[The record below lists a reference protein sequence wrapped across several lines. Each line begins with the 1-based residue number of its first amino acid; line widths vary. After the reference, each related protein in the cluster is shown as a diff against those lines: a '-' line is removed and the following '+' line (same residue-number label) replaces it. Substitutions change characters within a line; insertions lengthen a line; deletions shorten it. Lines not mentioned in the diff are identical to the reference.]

1 MKTMNKSIAKRLRAV
16 ISVACFIGAAAIPLL
31 AATAPAPLAGQ
42 EEHFFIIS
50 SVDLRKHVL
59 FLRHPTD
66 VTTVMDVTTRTEFRD
81 ENGKKIA
88 FSDLHAGN
96 TVYVTFSSGPKGV
109 PVAKRVRKGP
119 MTLQALHQR
128 YLHFK

>member
-1 MKTMNKSIAKRLRAV
+1 MSLSISKRLEAV
-16 ISVACFIGAAAIPLL
+16 MFAAWVFAVAAIPLL
-31 AATAPAPLAGQ
+31 ATTAPAPPAGQ

-50 SVDLRKHVL
+50 SVDLRKRVL

-66 VTTVMDVTTRTEFRD
+66 VTTVMDVTPRTEFQD
-81 ENGKKIA
+81 ENGKKIG

-96 TVYVTFSSGPKGV
+96 TVYVTFSNGPKGV
-109 PVAKRVRKGP
+109 PVAIRVRKGP
-119 MTLQALHQR
+119 MTLQSLHQR